1 MLILKTTISKRPFNS
16 NMPRP
21 LRRTAGWTAFDHK
34 QRNKGVVGI
43 ISDLEPFPSLSNDT
57 PSLPGKSLP
66 TGCSV
71 GIKSFASV
79 VQPSAGFL
87 LHEGKSKGEKQ
98 YGSSGAGC
106 QGLQLNPESSVNA
119 SVKWL
124 KGVYGWADENL
135 IEDVLTSVDN
145 DVDKACLLLKSMV
158 SPDPEEGEA
167 NLSAHNTFITVQCDS
182 KNRGSSE
189 NILSDNKLVDGA
201 NELPAVKQPCLVPV
215 ESEWEE
221 DDVYFSHRKDAL
233 RMMRVASQHSRAAS
247 NAFLRGDHFSAHQ
260 LSLKAR
266 DEWIAAEKLNH
277 KAAEEILQ
285 INNRNNDLW
294 KLDLHGLHASEA
306 VTAVKERLHQIES
319 HIFTDS
325 SPSSEGLTKTV
336 VGMPRSRSVE
346 SLSSTVKDSEAIRN
360 KPVSLQRQS
369 VLNIITGLG
378 KHSGGQA
385 TLPSTVR
392 SFLIE
397 NGYRFDEARPGLI
410 TARPKFRRI

>member
-1 MLILKTTISKRPFNS
+1 MTITKRPLNS

-21 LRRTAGWTAFDHK
+21 LSRTAGWTAFDHK
-34 QRNKGVVGI
+34 QRNKGVAGI
-43 ISDLEPFPSLSNDT
+43 TSDLEPFPSLSNNA
-57 PSLPGKSLP
+57 PSVPVKNLPAGS
-66 TGCSV
+66 SV

-79 VQPSAGFL
+79 VQPSRGFPL
-87 LHEGKSKGEKQ
+87 LEGQSKGEKQ
-98 YGSSGAGC
+98 YGSSGAVC
-106 QGLQLNPESSVNA
+106 QGLQLNPESSVHA

-124 KGVYGWADENL
+124 KGIHGWANESL
-135 IEDVLTSVDN
+135 IEDVLTSVDY

-158 SPDPEEGEA
+158 SPGPEEEEA
-167 NLSAHNTFITVQCDS
+167 NLPAQNTSIMVKCDG

-201 NELPAVKQPCLVPV
+201 NDLPAVKQPCFVLVEP
-215 ESEWEE
+215 EWEE

-247 NAFLRGDHFSAHQ
+247 NAFLRGDHSSAHQ

-319 HIFTDS
+319 QIFTDS
-325 SPSSEGLTKTV
+325 SASSEGLTKTLA
-336 VGMPRSRSVE
+336 GMPRSRSVE
-346 SLSSTVKDSEAIRN
+346 SLSSTVKDSEDIRT
-360 KPVSLQRQS
+360 KPLSFQRQS
-369 VLNIITGLG
+369 VLNIITGMG

-385 TLPSTVR
+385 TLPSAVR

-397 NGYRFDEARPGLI
+397 NKYRFDEARPGLI
-410 TARPKFRRI
+410 SVHPRFRRM